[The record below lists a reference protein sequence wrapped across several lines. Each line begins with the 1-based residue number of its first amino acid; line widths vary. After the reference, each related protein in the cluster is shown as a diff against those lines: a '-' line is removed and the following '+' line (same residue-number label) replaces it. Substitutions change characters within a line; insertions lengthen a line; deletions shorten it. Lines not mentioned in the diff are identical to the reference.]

1 MGSWRTVVFLG
12 ILAALGAGAP
22 ASGQNGIFADG
33 LFRNGAQGQSES
45 GLELQFHGLRS
56 MSQSQARGLVEDQ
69 WRTIEEFGL
78 TTSMADDTA
87 FLLRLGMRRL
97 GFPEAQ
103 VDWRILAG
111 GRVLRLDVEEG
122 TQLVI
127 NRVRI
132 RGEQDWDSDD
142 LRPIVTANTAD
153 RQRLLEFDRMP
164 FVRDDIDDG
173 VVRLQEFLRFKG
185 YLQAKAEW
193 HERRAPNTPPGEI
206 EVVVNLTEGPLYH
219 TGPVRVEDAAGRLRP
234 EDTARLAH
242 LSGQIYGEDVLREAQ
257 LLLSTHYSKLGHYL
271 AEVEV
276 FNPSPE
282 EILAGT
288 VLPLR
293 VMMEPGDVYEVKNIV
308 IEGTRRIPAVYVDR
322 RMRHLEDRPYDHGA
336 VDEAFDELAR
346 SGLFSVIE
354 IEPRITGPGTMD
366 LVVEL
371 EEGKFRSLG
380 AYGGYGTYDGGILGF
395 TYSNHDF
402 LRTHRTLR
410 SRLEI
415 NSRGYEGE
423 LTYLLPR
430 IFGTRWNGQTSLF
443 ALTREFEGY
452 SKFDIGL
459 RGEAARDLGKHLRVT
474 LFAETRHTEILDSD
488 FSQATDIGP
497 TSYWANSMG
506 VSVLWDHRDSPVLPK
521 LGYFVE
527 GALSGGGAF
536 LGGDFSFL
544 RAHVQYS
551 HYWSWGRHRLRA
563 GARAGIIAPLEGA
576 EVVPIDLRY
585 FSGGSTTVRS
595 FRQRQMGPDD
605 PVSGDPF
612 GGEYYGVANL
622 EYGFEVITNLELAV
636 FVDAGNIQE
645 DYEDAGWKDMHY
657 AAGLGMRLNLPVG
670 PLRVD
675 YGWNLNEGKAE
686 PSGAFHLSF
695 GFAF

>member
-1 MGSWRTVVFLG
+1 M
-12 ILAALGAGAP
+12 
-22 ASGQNGIFADG
+22 
-33 LFRNGAQGQSES
+33 
-45 GLELQFHGLRS
+45 ELHIEGLRS
-56 MSQSQARGLVEDQ
+56 ISASQAREIVEDQ

-78 TTSMADDTA
+78 TSSMADDTA
-87 FLLRLGMRRL
+87 FLLRLGLLRL
-97 GFPEAQ
+97 GLPEAQ
-103 VDWRILAG
+103 VDWQILGG
-111 GRVLRLDVEEG
+111 GRVLRLEVEEG
-122 TQLVI
+122 TQLLI

-132 RGEQDWDSDD
+132 RGEQIWDSDD
-142 LRPIVTANTAD
+142 LRPIVTADTAE
-153 RQRLLEFDRMP
+153 RQRFFQFERMP
-164 FVRDDIDDG
+164 FVRDDIEAG
-173 VVRLQEFLRFKG
+173 VARLQEFLRLQG
-185 YLQAKAEW
+185 YLQATVEW
-193 HERRAPNTPPGEI
+193 NERRAPNTPPGEI
-206 EVVVNLTEGPLYH
+206 EVVVNLVEGPLYH
-219 TGPVRVEDAAGRLRP
+219 AGPVRVEDAAGRLRP

-242 LSGQIYGEDVLREAQ
+242 LSGKAYSEDVLREAQ
-257 LLLSTHYSKLGHYL
+257 ILLSTHYSKLGHYL

-276 FNPSPE
+276 LDPSPE
-282 EILAGT
+282 EVATGT

-322 RMRHLEDRPYDHGA
+322 RMRQLEDQPYDHDA
-336 VDEAFDELAR
+336 VDQAFDELAR

-366 LVVEL
+366 LVVEV

-380 AYGGYGTYDGGILGF
+380 VYGGYGTYDGAILGF

-410 SRLEI
+410 SRLEY

-423 LTYLLPR
+423 FTYLLPR
-430 IFGTRWNGQTSLF
+430 IFGTRWNSQASLF

-452 SKFDIGL
+452 SKFDAGL
-459 RGEAARDLGKHLRVT
+459 RGEAARELGKHLRVT
-474 LFAETRHTEILDSD
+474 LFAETRHTEIRDSD

-497 TSYWANSMG
+497 TSYWTNSTG

-521 LGYFVE
+521 LGYFLE
-527 GALSGGGAF
+527 GSFSGGGAF

-576 EVVPIDLRY
+576 DAVPIDLRY

-595 FRQRQMGPDD
+595 FRQRQMGMDD
-605 PVSGDPF
+605 PVSGDPL
-612 GGEYYGVANL
+612 GGEFYGVANL

-636 FVDAGNIQE
+636 FLDAGNIQE
-645 DYEDAGWKDMHY
+645 DYEDAGFEDMHY
-657 AAGLGMRLNLPVG
+657 AAGLGFRLNLPVG

-675 YGWNLNEGKAE
+675 YGWNLNEGKGE
-686 PSGAFHLSF
+686 PTGAFHLSF